1 MEYKEIIGLIQEM
14 TRTGLSR
21 IKIEKE
27 DFKIIL
33 EKENQEKEYP

>member
-1 MEYKEIIGLIQEM
+1 MEYKEIMGLIQEM

-27 DFKIIL
+27 DFK
-33 EKENQEKEYP
+33 